1 MTQII
6 SDDLPA
12 DYPQRIKNI
21 REISDLTQAQLAEM
35 IGVSVA
41 TVNRWENKQTLPNN
55 LSWRRILEIEK
66 SLIATAAT
74 SIVPSSQAPK
84 QHYPEFSADPE
95 TVWAV
100 AEAHRL
106 SNSHLVNP
114 SFAKEASAIDPLPH
128 QLIAVYQHMLK
139 QSPLRFLL
147 ADDAGAGKTIM
158 TGLYIRE
165 MLARRLIRRV
175 LIVPPAGL
183 IGNWQREMWNLFSLR
198 FRIITGAGSRQDNPF
213 AGRESDLVIVSLDT
227 LAGGSMFA
235 RLRDETTEPYDLVV
249 FDEAHK
255 LSADRLPDGT
265 VRRTRRYRLAEALA
279 SNSGQNEDWV
289 LPWSAQHLLLLTA
302 TPHMGKVQ
310 PYYYLWR
317 LLLPNELST
326 YEAFVQFPEESRAR
340 HFIRRVKEEMVDLD
354 GTPLYSERR
363 CDTLS
368 YELQQGPD
376 SEQELY
382 DETTRYIRLHYNRA
396 RVLNSSAARLAMSVF
411 QRRMASST
419 FALMRSFERRFEKI
433 EGLIEQFESGSS
445 SGAQIAEQQYKLAL
459 DLGEDPFETQTA
471 DEQFTIR
478 ALYEDIESQEEFEDL
493 AMGGGTWTSLEDLQ
507 DERDKVRELL
517 EKARRLYERGHE
529 SKFEE
534 LRKVLSNRNYA
545 GEKFIIFSEHRD
557 TVQFLTGRL
566 EGLGFTGRIAS
577 IHGGLDHQAREAQ
590 VEFLR
595 KPISEGG
602 ANFLVATDAAGEG
615 INLQFCG
622 LMVNYDVPWNPA
634 RLEQRLG
641 RIHRYG
647 QRRDEV
653 VMINLVSGST
663 REGQVLKTLLEKL
676 EMIRKQ
682 MGSDKVFD
690 VVGRLF
696 EEVPIREYLEQALDD
711 PDAAASR
718 LDGTL
723 TDDQVRAIQERER
736 ALYGKGGDVK
746 QNLGYLIEREEE
758 ESYRRLLPGYV
769 RRFLEKAAP
778 VLGVRIDGDM
788 DDAFRFVPAVP
799 GALDPLLPTLETYG
813 PTVRENLTIY
823 RQGDNTEKIWIHPGE
838 PLFDCL
844 SDTVLERFG
853 ADALSGAVFTDPHTN
868 TPYLFH
874 IAKITAW
881 STPRDDLIEE
891 DVGKPSLYDFR
902 LVGLRQTQN
911 GVVEERPI
919 EHLLLLRGVK
929 NFPVGS
935 EPLAA
940 LAGSLIPEAGQ
951 FATEVLAADMV
962 QSRRREIEQTLPE
975 RLDFL
980 RRGSDYQ
987 MAELAEARN
996 RCNERVRSG
1005 DRSADEELTRI
1016 KNLQRHLV
1024 KIRDDNLKEIQ
1035 AEPAR
1040 LHAGNEDF
1048 LIHALVVPTSEPGVA
1063 DSYEA
1068 DVEAIAMAVATAY
1081 ERDLGAEVKDVSLPE
1096 LAVRAGLPD
1105 QWPGFDLLSRRPQG
1119 SNGNGQELRIEVK
1132 GRRGWD
1138 GVELTDNEWAK
1149 ACNMRGDYWLYVV
1162 FDCATPNPRLVRVQ
1176 DPFGK
1181 LLFKTRESMTYTVSR
1196 EAILAAAES

>member
-1 MTQII
+1 MTQVI

-12 DYPQRIKNI
+12 DYPQRIKNV
-21 REISDLTQAQLAEM
+21 REIIDLTQAQLAEM
-35 IGVSVA
+35 IGVSFA
-41 TVNRWENKQTLPNN
+41 TVNRWENSQTRPNN

-74 SIVPSSQAPK
+74 ASVPGSQAPN
-84 QHYPEFSADPE
+84 QNYPDFSADPE

-100 AEAHRL
+100 TEAHRL

-114 SFAKEASAIDPLPH
+114 SFARESSTIDPLPH

-183 IGNWQREMWNLFSLR
+183 IGNWQREMWNLFSLE
-198 FRIITGAGSRQDNPF
+198 FRIIAGAGGRQDNPF

-235 RLRDETTEPYDLVV
+235 RLRDETTEAYDLVV

-255 LSADRLPDGT
+255 LSVDRLPDGT
-265 VRRTRRYRLAEALA
+265 VRRTRRYQLAETLA
-279 SNSGQNEDWV
+279 GNIRDSEDWV

-302 TPHMGKVQ
+302 TPHMGKEQ

-340 HFIRRVKEEMVDLD
+340 HFIRRVKEEMVRFD
-354 GTPLYSERR
+354 GTPLYPERR
-363 CDTLS
+363 CDTLN

-382 DETTRYIRLHYNRA
+382 DEATHYIRFHYNRA
-396 RVLNSSAARLAMSVF
+396 KALNSSAARLAMSVF

-419 FALMRSFERRFEKI
+419 YALMRSLERRCEKI
-433 EGLIEQFESGSS
+433 EGLIERIESGSS
-445 SGAQIAEQQYKLAL
+445 TRDQVAELQRKLAL

-471 DEQFTIR
+471 DEQVTLR
-478 ALYEDIESQEEFEDL
+478 GLYEDIESQEVFEDA
-493 AMGGGTWTSLEDLQ
+493 AMTVGAWTSLEELQ
-507 DERDKVRELL
+507 DERDKVSELL
-517 EKARRLYERGHE
+517 EKARRLYEQGHE

-534 LRKVLSNRNYA
+534 LRKVLRNQDYA

-557 TVQFLTGRL
+557 TVQFLNGRL
-566 EGLGFTGRIAS
+566 EGLGFTGRVAS
-577 IHGGLDHQAREAQ
+577 IHGGMDYQAREAQ
-590 VEFLR
+590 VEFFR

-615 INLQFCG
+615 INLQFCW

-647 QRRDEV
+647 QQRDEV

-676 EMIRKQ
+676 EIIRKQ

-696 EEVPIREYLEQALDD
+696 EEVSIREYLEQALED

-718 LDGTL
+718 LAGSL
-723 TDDQVRAIQERER
+723 TEEQVRAIQERER
-736 ALYGKGGDVK
+736 ALYGEGGDVK
-746 QNLGYLIEREEE
+746 RNLDYLIEGEEE

-769 RRFLEKAAP
+769 RRFVEKSAP
-778 VLGVRIDGDM
+778 VLGVRIDGDL
-788 DDAFRFVPAVP
+788 DDAFRFVPVVP
-799 GALDPLLPTLETYG
+799 GALDTLLPTLETYS
-813 PTVRENLTIY
+813 PTVRENFTIY
-823 RQGDNTEKIWIHPGE
+823 RQGENTEKIWIHPGE
-838 PLFDCL
+838 PLFDRL
-844 SDTVLERFG
+844 SATVLERFG
-853 ADALSGAVFTDPHTN
+853 HEALRGAVFTDPHTD

-881 STPRDDLIEE
+881 STPRADLTEKA
-891 DVGKPSLYDFR
+891 VGKPSLYDFR
-902 LVGLRQTQN
+902 LVGLRQTQD
-911 GVVEERPI
+911 GVVEEVPI
-919 EHLLLLRGVK
+919 EHLLLLRGVR
-929 NFPVGS
+929 NFPLGT

-940 LAGSLIPEAGQ
+940 LASSLASEARR
-951 FATEVLAADMV
+951 FATDVIAENMV
-962 QSRRREIEQTLPE
+962 QSRRREIEQALPE
-975 RLDFL
+975 RLEFL
-980 RRGSDYQ
+980 RRGFDYQ

-996 RCNERVRSG
+996 RCSERVRSG
-1005 DRSADEELTRI
+1005 DRSADVELTRI
-1016 KNLQRHLV
+1016 RKLQRRLV
-1024 KIRDDNLKEIQ
+1024 KVRDDRLKEIQ
-1035 AEPAR
+1035 AEPAC
-1040 LHAGNEDF
+1040 LHAGNEEF
-1048 LIHALVVPTSEPGVA
+1048 LVHALVVPPSEPGAA

-1081 ERDLGAEVKDVSLPE
+1081 ERDLGADVRDVSLPE

-1181 LLFKTRESMTYTVSR
+1181 LLFKTRESMTYTVTR